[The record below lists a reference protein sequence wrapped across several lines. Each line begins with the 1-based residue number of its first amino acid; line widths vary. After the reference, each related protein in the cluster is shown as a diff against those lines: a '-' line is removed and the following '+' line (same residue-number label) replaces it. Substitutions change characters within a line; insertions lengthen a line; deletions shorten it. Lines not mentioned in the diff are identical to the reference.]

1 MKFIIKHEI
10 RGRIRIHA
18 AQNRMS
24 AVQADTLAYYVG
36 NLEGVTSVKVQER
49 VQDAVICYTGDR
61 EELILAL
68 KQFAYDK
75 VEVPDQVLASS
86 SRALNSEYW
95 EKLVTAVVLRAGSKM
110 FLPYSIRSVI
120 TAVKSVKYLWNG
132 VRTLARGKLEVPVLD
147 GTAIGVSVF
156 RGDMDTASSV
166 MFLLGIG
173 EILEEWTH
181 KKSVADLAR
190 SMSLHV
196 EKVWLQ
202 KDGQE
207 ILVPSEQIEPGD
219 KVVVRMGNMVPF
231 DGVVV
236 DGDGMVNQASMT
248 GESIPVHKSE
258 GSTVYAGTVLEE
270 GELTVE
276 VRQVTGSGKFDKI
289 VSMIEESQKLKS
301 SMEGKAE
308 HLADRL
314 VPYTLAGT
322 GLVYLLTRNVTK
334 ALAVLMVDFSC
345 ALKLAMP
352 ISVLSAIREA
362 GTYDVTV
369 KGGRYLEAIAEADT
383 IVFDKTGTLTKAKP
397 TVVDV
402 VPFVDEDPN
411 ELLRLAA
418 CMEEHFPHS
427 MAKAVVEAAKERGL
441 SHDER
446 HAKVEYVV
454 AHGISTTIEGKKA
467 VIGSQHF
474 VFEDEKCVIPEGM
487 QERFDSVPE
496 EYSHLYLA
504 IEGKLAAIICVED
517 PLRPEAV
524 DVIRGLKKAGISK
537 VVMMT
542 GDSDRTARAVAAKV
556 GVDEY
561 YSEVLPEDKASF
573 VDKERAA
580 GRKVIMIGDGIN
592 DSPALSAADV
602 GIAISDGAE
611 IAREIADVTISADNL
626 EELVKLKE
634 ISNGLV
640 KRIHQNYR
648 VIVGFNMGLIIL
660 GVAGILQPTTSALF
674 HNTSTLVISLKSM
687 TNLLP
692 EV

>member
-18 AQNRMS
+18 AQSRMS

-36 NLEGVTSVKVQER
+36 KLEGVTSVKVQER
-49 VQDAVICYTGDR
+49 VQDAVICHTGDR
-61 EELILAL
+61 ETLILAL
-68 KQFAYDK
+68 RQFAYEN
-75 VEVPDQVLASS
+75 V
-86 SRALNSEYW
+86 
-95 EKLVTAVVLRAGSKM
+95 
-110 FLPYSIRSVI
+110 
-120 TAVKSVKYLWNG
+120 
-132 VRTLARGKLEVPVLD
+132 EVPVLD

-156 RGDMDTASSV
+156 RGDMETASSV

-202 KDGQE
+202 RDGQE

-231 DGVVV
+231 DGAVVT
-236 DGDGMVNQASMT
+236 GDGMVNQASMT

-270 GELTVE
+270 GELTVL
-276 VRQVTGSGKFDKI
+276 VREVTGSGKFDKI

-308 HLADRL
+308 YLADRL
-314 VPYTLAGT
+314 VPYTLGGT
-322 GLVYLLTRNVTK
+322 ALVYLLTRNV
-334 ALAVLMVDFSC
+334 
-345 ALKLAMP
+345 
-352 ISVLSAIREA
+352 
-362 GTYDVTV
+362 
-369 KGGRYLEAIAEADT
+369 
-383 IVFDKTGTLTKAKP
+383 TKAKP

-402 VPFVDEDPN
+402 VPFVDEDPD

-427 MAKAVVEAAKERGL
+427 MAKAVVEAAKVRGL

-454 AHGISTTIEGKKA
+454 AHGISTTIKGKKA

-487 QERFDSVPE
+487 QERFDAVPE

-504 IEGKLAAIICVED
+504 VEGRLVAIICIED
-517 PLRPEAV
+517 PLRPEAA
-524 DVIRGLKKAGISK
+524 DVIQNLKKAGISK

-542 GDSDRTARAVAAKV
+542 GDSDRIARAVASKV

-573 VDKERAA
+573 VDKERSA

-602 GIAISDGAE
+602 GIAISDSAE

-626 EELVKLKE
+626 EELVKLKQ
-634 ISNGLV
+634 ISNGLI

-674 HNTSTLVISLKSM
+674 HNTSTLLISLKSM
-687 TNLLP
+687 TDLLP